1 MFQAFCISED
11 NNKDTYKIGSYK
23 IVPKK
28 WMIAYLLDWAHK
40 SIKSH
45 LKTREMGEYLSN
57 KLNVFWPKMYE
68 ECERYCKDW
77 ESCQMFTKIKKRKRI
92 VKYIRSNAWFE
103 RYQADTVKLDSRIT
117 HNHAYPYLLTIVDHF
132 SKYGFA
138 YAIRDKKAE
147 TIRNYLAQ
155 AFVIGEPQMLHTDN
169 GKEFVNELLTNWLE
183 KRNIK
188 HILGGK
194 YHPQSQGAVESF
206 NKTIQ
211 KFLNEA
217 YTNSMFNGDEE
228 WSLPLMVS
236 DFLHYYNNKRVHS
249 TTKMIPREILFNF
262 KIKSIV
268 DQVIM
273 NTENSRKAFLQEID
287 FEVGDSVLLTSWMTQ
302 LPNKRIRSF
311 KREKPMKGTKGE
323 RQEIHS
329 IQAEIIKKGLYYC
342 IVEVKKIKIPS
353 KIFFINDKIKVTYEC
368 IIKVT

>member
-1 MFQAFCISED
+1 
-11 NNKDTYKIGSYK
+11 
-23 IVPKK
+23 
-28 WMIAYLLDWAHK
+28 
-40 SIKSH
+40 
-45 LKTREMGEYLSN
+45 MGEYLSN

-68 ECERYCKDW
+68 ECERFFKDW

-92 VKYIRSNAWFE
+92 VKYIRSNALFE
-103 RYQADTVKLDSRIT
+103 RYQADTVELDSRIT
-117 HNHAYPYLLTIVDHF
+117 HNQAYPYFSTIVDHF
-132 SKYGFA
+132 SKYRFT
-138 YAIRDKKAE
+138 YAISDKKAE
-147 TIRNYLAQ
+147 KIRNYMAQ
-155 AFVIGEPQMLHTDN
+155 AFVIGEPQILHTDN

-188 HILGGK
+188 HIFGGK
-194 YHPQSQGAVESF
+194 YHPQSQGAVKSF

-249 TTKMIPREILFNF
+249 TTKMILGEILFNF
-262 KIKSIV
+262 KRKSIV
-268 DQVIM
+268 EQVIM

-287 FEVGDSVLLTSWMTQ
+287 FEVGDSVLLTSCFAE

-311 KREKPMKGTKGE
+311 KWENPMKVTKGE

-329 IQAEIIKKGLYYC
+329 IQAEILQKGLYFC
-342 IVEVKKIKIPS
+342 IFEVKKS
-353 KIFFINDKIKVTYEC
+353 RYQANYSQ
-368 IIKVT
+368 